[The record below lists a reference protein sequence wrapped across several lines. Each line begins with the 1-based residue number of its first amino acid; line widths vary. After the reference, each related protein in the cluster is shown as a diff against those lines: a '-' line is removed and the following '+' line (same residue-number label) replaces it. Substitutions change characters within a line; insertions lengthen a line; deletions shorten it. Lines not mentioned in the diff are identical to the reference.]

1 MSHLNTKN
9 LRGKKLNKIMTG
21 IAMFIVSETYQDELD
36 AQKMLSDA
44 IALIEKAQDVLIKAD
59 EAEAA
64 KS

>member
-9 LRGKKLNKIMTG
+9 PRGKKLNKIMTG

-36 AQKMLSDA
+36 AQKLLSDA